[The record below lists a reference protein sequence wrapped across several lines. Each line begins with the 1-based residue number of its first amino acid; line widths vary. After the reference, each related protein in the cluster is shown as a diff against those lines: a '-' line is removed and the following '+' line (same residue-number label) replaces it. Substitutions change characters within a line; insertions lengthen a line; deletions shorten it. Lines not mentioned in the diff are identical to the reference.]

1 MSKIPEELIY
11 TREHEWVLVVDGVAT
26 VGITDHAQ
34 EQLGDVVYVEMPEIG
49 RQVKQMEEFANI
61 DSVKAA
67 SALYSPLSGEVVEIN
82 DSLNDAWDL
91 INSDPYGNG
100 WICKIRI
107 ADESERESL
116 LTAEDYRDML
126 TDA

>member
-1 MSKIPEELIY
+1 LSKIPNELTY
-11 TREHEWVLVVDGVAT
+11 TREHEWVQAVDGVAT

-34 EQLGDVVYVEMPEIG
+34 EQLGDVVYVEMPEVG
-49 RQVKQMEEFANI
+49 REVKASEEFASI

-67 SALYSPLSGEVVEIN
+67 SAIYSPIAGEVLEIN
-82 DSLNDAWDL
+82 DSLNDAWEM

-107 ADESERESL
+107 ADPSELDQL

-126 TDA
+126 SDA

>member
-1 MSKIPEELIY
+1 LSDIPNELSY
-11 TREHEWVLVVDGVAT
+11 TREHEWVLAVDGVAT

-34 EQLGDVVYVEMPEIG
+34 EQLGDVVYVEMPDVG
-49 RQVKQMEEFANI
+49 REVKALEEFASI

-67 SALYSPLSGEVVEIN
+67 SAIYSPLSGKVVEIN
-82 DSLNDAWDL
+82 DSLNDAWEL
-91 INSDPYGNG
+91 INADPYGNG

-107 ADESERESL
+107 ADPGELDQL

-126 TDA
+126 SDA